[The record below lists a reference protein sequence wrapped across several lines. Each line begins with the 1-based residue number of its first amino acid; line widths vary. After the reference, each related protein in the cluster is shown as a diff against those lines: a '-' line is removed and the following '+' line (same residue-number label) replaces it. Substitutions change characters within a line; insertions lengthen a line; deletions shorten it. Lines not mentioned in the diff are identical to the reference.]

1 MDMDIGVISILL
13 FGSMFLLLA
22 SGLPVA
28 FVLGGLATVFTAIFW
43 GPESLFIIVAR
54 TYSMMSTTTL
64 VAAPLFVLM
73 ATVLERSGVAEDLF
87 EMMYRWSGGVK
98 GGLAVG
104 TVFACTLIAAMSGI
118 ASTGVVVMGV
128 MALPAMLKRGY
139 DKRIATGCVLAGGV
153 LGPLIPP
160 SIALVLYGTI
170 AQVSIGGLFAGGMS
184 AGILCSLLII
194 GYILIKCHLN
204 PELGPPIPLEERSDW
219 GAKVASLK
227 GVILPLLL
235 ITAVLGSIYS
245 GIATPTEAAAVGAFG
260 AFVCSAIHRRLNW
273 ELLKSVAYTTIK
285 VQGFMMWILFAA
297 QAFAAVYMGL
307 GASRMVIR
315 LVETYEIGWW
325 TMLIAIQVV
334 WFLLGL
340 VIDAWSILMITLPI
354 LLPILPLYGFDPLW
368 LGVLYAVNT
377 QTGYLT
383 PPFGTMLFMM
393 KGIAPKEVTMNDIY
407 RSIVPFVATQ
417 LVCLALCIVFPKI
430 VTWLPDLLFK

>member
-1 MDMDIGVISILL
+1 MDIGVISIFL
-13 FGSMFLLLA
+13 FASMFLLLA

-43 GPESLFIIVAR
+43 GPESLFIIVSR

-118 ASTGVVVMGV
+118 ASTGGGVMGG

-139 DKRIATGCVLAGGV
+139 DKRIATGCILAGGV

-170 AQVSIGGLFAGGMS
+170 AQVSIGGLFAGGMG
-184 AGILCSLLII
+184 AGILCSFLII
-194 GYILIKCHLN
+194 GYILIRCYIN
-204 PELGPPIPLEERSDW
+204 PELGPPIPIEERSDMK
-219 GAKVASLK
+219 AKIASLK

-235 ITAVLGSIYS
+235 ITSVLGSIYT

-273 ELLKSVAYTTIK
+273 ELIKSVAYTTIK

-307 GASRMVIR
+307 GAARMVVR

-334 WFLLGL
+334 WFLLGC

-354 LLPILPLYGFDPLW
+354 LLPIIPLYGFDPLW

-383 PPFGTMLFMM
+383 PPFGTMLFMI
-393 KGIAPKEVTMNDIY
+393 KGIAPKEITMNDIY
-407 RSIVPFVATQ
+407 RSITPFVTTQ
-417 LVCLALCIVFPKI
+417 LVCLALCIIFPG
-430 VTWLPDLLFK
+430 VVLWLPRLLFG

>member
-1 MDMDIGVISILL
+1 MDIGYISILL
-13 FGSMFLLLA
+13 FASMFLLLA

-43 GPESLFIIVAR
+43 GPESLFIIVSR
-54 TYSMMSTTTL
+54 TFSMMSTTTL

-139 DKRIATGCVLAGGV
+139 DKRIATGCILAGGV

-170 AQVSIGGLFAGGMS
+170 AQVSIGGLFAGGMG
-184 AGILCSLLII
+184 AGILCSFLII
-194 GYILIKCHLN
+194 GYILIRCYIN
-204 PELGPPIPLEERSDW
+204 PELGPPIPIEERSDMK
-219 GAKVASLK
+219 AKIASLK

-235 ITAVLGSIYS
+235 ITSVLGSIYT

-273 ELLKSVAYTTIK
+273 ELIKSVAYTTIK

-307 GASRMVIR
+307 GAARMVVGWSR
-315 LVETYEIGWW
+315 HMKWLVDQ
-325 TMLIAIQVV
+325 LIAIQVV
-334 WFLLGL
+334 WFLLGC

-354 LLPILPLYGFDPLW
+354 LLPIIPLYGFDPLW

-383 PPFGTMLFMM
+383 PPFGTMLFMI
-393 KGIAPKEVTMNDIY
+393 KGIAPKEITMNDIY
-407 RSIVPFVATQ
+407 RSITPFVTTQ
-417 LVCLALCIVFPKI
+417 LVCLALCIIFPGI
-430 VTWLPDLLFK
+430 VLWLPRLLFG

>member
-1 MDMDIGVISILL
+1 MGIEMISILL
-13 FGSMFLLLA
+13 FGGMFLLLA
-22 SGLPVA
+22 LGLPVA
-28 FVLGGLATVFTAIFW
+28 FVLGGLATVFTAVFW

-54 TYSMMSTTTL
+54 TFSMMSTTTL

-73 ATVLERSGVAEDLF
+73 ATVLERSGVAEGLY
-87 EMMYRWSGGVK
+87 EMMYRWSGGLR

-104 TVFACTLIAAMSGI
+104 TVLACTLIAAMSGI

-139 DKRIATGCVLAGGV
+139 DKRLATGCILAGGV

-160 SIALVLYGTI
+160 SISLVLYGTI
-170 AQVSIGGLFAGGMS
+170 AQVSIGGLFAGGMG
-184 AGILCSLLII
+184 AGILCSFLII
-194 GYILIKCHLN
+194 GYILLRCYIN
-204 PELGPPIPLEERSDW
+204 PELGPAIPLEERADW
-219 GAKVASLK
+219 KGKVASLK

-235 ITAVLGSIYS
+235 IIAVLGSIYS
-245 GIATPTEAAAVGAFG
+245 GIATPTEAAAVGALG

-273 ELLKSVAYTTIK
+273 ELIKSVAYTTIQ

-297 QAFAAVYMGL
+297 QGFAAVYMGL
-307 GASRMVIR
+307 GASRMVIK

-325 TMLIAIQVV
+325 AMLIGIQVI
-334 WFLLGL
+334 WFLLGC

-383 PPFGTMLFMM
+383 PPFGTMLFLI

-407 RSIVPFVATQ
+407 RSIVPFVVTQ
-417 LVCLALCIVFPKI
+417 LVCLALCIIFPKI
-430 VTWLPDLLFK
+430 VTWLPNLLFN

>member
-1 MDMDIGVISILL
+1 MDIGIISILL

-87 EMMYRWSGGVK
+87 EMMYRWSGGVR

-139 DKRIATGCVLAGGV
+139 DKRIATGCILAGGV

-170 AQVSIGGLFAGGMS
+170 AQVSIGGLFAGGMG
-184 AGILCSLLII
+184 AGLLCSFLII
-194 GYILIKCHLN
+194 AYILIKCYIN
-204 PELGPPIPLEERSDW
+204 PELGPPIPVEERADMK
-219 GAKVASLK
+219 AKIASLK

-235 ITAVLGSIYS
+235 ITAVLGSIYT

-273 ELLKSVAYTTIK
+273 ELIKSVAYTTIK

-307 GASRMVIR
+307 GAARMVVR

-334 WFLLGL
+334 WFLLGC

-383 PPFGTMLFMM
+383 PPFGTMLFMI

-407 RSIVPFVATQ
+407 RSIVPFVTTQ
-417 LVCLALCIVFPKI
+417 LVCLTLCIIFPKI
-430 VTWLPDLLFK
+430 VTWLPDLLFN

>member
-1 MDMDIGVISILL
+1 M
-13 FGSMFLLLA
+13 
-22 SGLPVA
+22 
-28 FVLGGLATVFTAIFW
+28 
-43 GPESLFIIVAR
+43 
-54 TYSMMSTTTL
+54 
-64 VAAPLFVLM
+64 
-73 ATVLERSGVAEDLF
+73 
-87 EMMYRWSGGVK
+87 
-98 GGLAVG
+98 
-104 TVFACTLIAAMSGI
+104 
-118 ASTGVVVMGV
+118 
-128 MALPAMLKRGY
+128 
-139 DKRIATGCVLAGGV
+139 
-153 LGPLIPP
+153 
-160 SIALVLYGTI
+160 LYGTI
-170 AQVSIGGLFAGGMS
+170 AQVSIGGLLRRRNGRGNAV
-184 AGILCSLLII
+184 LVLII
-194 GYILIKCHLN
+194 GYILIKCHMN

-407 RSIVPFVATQ
+407 RSIVPFVVTQ
-417 LVCLALCIVFPKI
+417 LVCLALCLIFPKV

>member
-1 MDMDIGVISILL
+1 MSIEMISVLL
-13 FGSMFLLLA
+13 FGSMLLLLV

-28 FVLGGLATVFTAIFW
+28 FVLGGLAVVFTGVFW
-43 GPESLFIIVAR
+43 GPESLFIILAR
-54 TYSMMSTTTL
+54 TFSMMSSTTL

-73 ATVLERSGVAEDLF
+73 AVVLERSGVAEDLY

-104 TVFACTLIAAMSGI
+104 TVIACTLIAAMSGI

-139 DKRIATGCVLAGGV
+139 DKRIATGCILAGGV

-170 AQVSIGGLFAGGMS
+170 AQVSIGGLFAGGMG
-184 AGILCSLLII
+184 AGILCSVLII
-194 GYILIKCHLN
+194 GYILIRCYLN
-204 PELGPPIPLEERSDW
+204 PEMGPPIPIEERSDMR
-219 GAKVASLK
+219 AKVASLK

-235 ITAVLGSIYS
+235 ITAVLGSIYT

-273 ELLKSVAYTTIK
+273 ELIKSVAYSTIQ

-307 GASRMVIR
+307 GASGMVIS
-315 LVETYEIGWW
+315 LVEKYEIGWW
-325 TMLIAIQVV
+325 TMLIGIQVV

-354 LLPILPLYGFDPLW
+354 LLPLIPLYGFDPLW

-407 RSIVPFVATQ
+407 RSIWPFVATQ
-417 LVCLALCIVFPKI
+417 LVCLGLCIIFPKI
-430 VTWLPDLLFK
+430 VTWLPDLLFG

>member
-1 MDMDIGVISILL
+1 MGIEIISILL

-22 SGLPVA
+22 LGLPVA
-28 FVLGGLATVFTAIFW
+28 FVLGGLATVFTYIFW

-54 TYSMMSTTTL
+54 TFSMMSTTTL

-87 EMMYRWSGGVK
+87 EMMYRWSGGVR

-104 TVFACTLIAAMSGI
+104 TVLACTLIAAMSGI

-139 DKRIATGCVLAGGV
+139 DKRIATGCILAGGV

-160 SIALVLYGTI
+160 SISLVLYGTI
-170 AQVSIGGLFAGGMS
+170 AQVSIGSLFAGGMS
-184 AGILCSLLII
+184 AGILCSALII
-194 GYILIKCHLN
+194 GYILIKCYRN
-204 PELGPPIPLEERSDW
+204 PELGPPIPPEERVNW
-219 GAKVASLK
+219 PAKIASLK
-227 GVILPLLL
+227 GVILPFFL
-235 ITAVLGSIYS
+235 ITAVLGSIYT
-245 GIATPTEAAAVGAFG
+245 GIATPTEASAVGAFG

-273 ELLKSVAYTTIK
+273 DLIKSAAYSTIQ
-285 VQGFMMWILFAA
+285 VQGFMMWILFSA

-307 GASRMVIR
+307 GASRMVVR

-354 LLPILPLYGFDPLW
+354 ILPLLPMYGFDPLW

-393 KGIAPKEVTMNDIY
+393 KGIAPKEITMTDIY
-407 RSIVPFVATQ
+407 RSITPFVITQ
-417 LVCLALCIVFPKI
+417 LVCLALCIIFPA
-430 VTWLPDLLFK
+430 VVLWLPHLLFG

>member
-1 MDMDIGVISILL
+1 MDIGFISILL

-28 FVLGGLATVFTAIFW
+28 FVLGGLATVFAAIFW

-104 TVFACTLIAAMSGI
+104 TVLACTLIAAMSGI

-139 DKRIATGCVLAGGV
+139 DKKIATGCILAGGV

-170 AQVSIGGLFAGGMS
+170 AQVSIGGLFAGGMG
-184 AGILCSLLII
+184 AGLLCAALII
-194 GYILIKCHLN
+194 GYILIRCYIN

-219 GAKVASLK
+219 KAKVASLK

-235 ITAVLGSIYS
+235 ITTVLGSIYT

-273 ELLKSVAYTTIK
+273 ELIKSVAYSTIQ

-307 GASRMVIR
+307 GASKMVIT
-315 LVETYEIGWW
+315 LVEKYEIGWW
-325 TMLIAIQVV
+325 AMLISIQVV

-407 RSIVPFVATQ
+407 SSIWPFVATQ
-417 LVCLALCIVFPKI
+417 LVGLTLCIIFPKI
-430 VTWLPDLLFK
+430 ITWLPDLLFG

>member
-1 MDMDIGVISILL
+1 MSIEMISIVL
-13 FGSMFLLLA
+13 FGSMFFFLA

-28 FVLGGLATVFTAIFW
+28 FVLGGLGTVFTAIFW

-54 TYSMMSTTTL
+54 TFSMMSTTTL

-73 ATVLERSGVAEDLF
+73 ATTLERSGVAEDLF
-87 EMMYRWSGGVK
+87 EMMYRWSGGLR

-104 TVFACTLIAAMSGI
+104 TVLACTLIAAMSGI

-139 DKRIATGCVLAGGV
+139 DKRLATGCILAGGV
-153 LGPLIPP
+153 LGPLVPP

-170 AQVSIGGLFAGGMS
+170 AQVSIGELFAGGMG
-184 AGILCSLLII
+184 AGLLCSFLII
-194 GYILIKCHLN
+194 GYILIRCYFN
-204 PELGPPIPLEERSDW
+204 PKLGPAIPVEDRSDW
-219 GAKVASLK
+219 RAKISSLK
-227 GVILPLLL
+227 GVILPLAL
-235 ITAVLGSIYS
+235 IISVLGSIYT

-260 AFVCSAIHRRLNW
+260 AFVCSAIHRRLDW
-273 ELLKSVAYTTIK
+273 QLIKDVAYSTIK
-285 VQGFMMWILFAA
+285 VQGFMMWILFSA
-297 QAFAAVYMGL
+297 QAFAAIYMGL
-307 GASRMVIR
+307 GASRMVIN
-315 LVETYEIGWW
+315 LVQTYEIGWW
-325 TMLIAIQVV
+325 TMLISIQVV

-354 LLPILPLYGFDPLW
+354 LLPLLPMYGFDPLW
-368 LGVLYAVNT
+368 LGVLYAINT

-407 RSIVPFVATQ
+407 RSITPFVITQ
-417 LVCLALCIVFPKI
+417 LVGLALCIAFPVF
-430 VTWLPDLLFK
+430 VTWLPDLFFG

>member
-1 MDMDIGVISILL
+1 MISILL
-13 FGSMFLLLA
+13 FGSMFILLA
-22 SGLPVA
+22 LGLPVA
-28 FVLGGLATVFTAIFW
+28 FVLGGLATVFTAVFW

-54 TYSMMSTTTL
+54 TFSMMSTTTL

-73 ATVLERSGVAEDLF
+73 ATVLERSGVAEGLY
-87 EMMYRWSGGVK
+87 EMMYRWSGGLR

-104 TVFACTLIAAMSGI
+104 TVLACTLIAAMSGI

-139 DKRIATGCVLAGGV
+139 DKRLATGCILAGGV

-160 SIALVLYGTI
+160 SISLVLYGTI
-170 AQVSIGGLFAGGMS
+170 AQVSIGGLFAGGMG
-184 AGILCSLLII
+184 AGILCSVLII
-194 GYILIKCHLN
+194 GYILLRCYIN
-204 PELGPPIPLEERSDW
+204 PELGPAIPLEERADW
-219 GAKVASLK
+219 KGKVASLK

-235 ITAVLGSIYS
+235 IIAVLGSIYS
-245 GIATPTEAAAVGAFG
+245 GIATPTEAAAVGALG

-273 ELLKSVAYTTIK
+273 ELIKSVAYTTIQ

-297 QAFAAVYMGL
+297 QGFAAVYMGL
-307 GASRMVIR
+307 GASRMVIK

-325 TMLIAIQVV
+325 TMLIGIQVV
-334 WFLLGL
+334 WFLLGC

-383 PPFGTMLFMM
+383 PPFGTMLFLI

-417 LVCLALCIVFPKI
+417 LVCLALCIIFPKI
-430 VTWLPDLLFK
+430 VTWLPNLLFN

>member
-1 MDMDIGVISILL
+1 VDIGIISIFL

-87 EMMYRWSGGVK
+87 DMMYRWSGGIK

-139 DKRIATGCVLAGGV
+139 DKRIATGCILAGGV

-170 AQVSIGGLFAGGMS
+170 AQVSIGGLFAGGMV
-184 AGILCSLLII
+184 AGLLCSSLII
-194 GYILIKCHLN
+194 GYILIRCYLN
-204 PELGPPIPLEERSDW
+204 PSLGPPIPLEERSDW
-219 GAKVASLK
+219 RAKVASLK
-227 GVILPLLL
+227 GVILPLFL
-235 ITAVLGSIYS
+235 ITTVLGSIYT

-260 AFVCSAIHRRLNW
+260 AFVCSAIHGRLNW
-273 ELLKSVAYTTIK
+273 QLIKSVAYSTIR

-307 GASRMVIR
+307 GASRMVVR

-325 TMLIAIQVV
+325 AMLISIQVV

-368 LGVLYAVNT
+368 LGVLYAINT

-407 RSIVPFVATQ
+407 RSIMPFVSTQ
-417 LVCLALCIVFPKI
+417 LVCLVLCIVFPEL
-430 VTWLPDLLFK
+430 VNWLPRLLFG

>member
-1 MDMDIGVISILL
+1 MSIGMISILL
-13 FGSMFLLLA
+13 FGGMFLLLA
-22 SGLPVA
+22 LGLPVA
-28 FVLGGLATVFTAIFW
+28 FVLGGLATVFTAVFW

-54 TYSMMSTTTL
+54 TFSMMSTTTL

-73 ATVLERSGVAEDLF
+73 ATVLERSGVAEGLY
-87 EMMYRWSGGVK
+87 EMMYRWSGGLR

-104 TVFACTLIAAMSGI
+104 TVLACTLIAAMSGI

-139 DKRIATGCVLAGGV
+139 DKRLATGCILAGGV

-160 SIALVLYGTI
+160 SISLVLYGTI
-170 AQVSIGGLFAGGMS
+170 AQVSIGGLFAGGMG
-184 AGILCSLLII
+184 AGILCSILII
-194 GYILIKCHLN
+194 GYILIRCYIN
-204 PELGPPIPLEERSDW
+204 PELGPAIPLEERADW
-219 GAKVASLK
+219 KGKVASLK
-227 GVILPLLL
+227 GVVLPLLL
-235 ITAVLGSIYS
+235 IIAVLGSIYS
-245 GIATPTEAAAVGAFG
+245 GIATPTEAAAVGALG

-273 ELLKSVAYTTIK
+273 ELIKSVAYTTIQ

-297 QAFAAVYMGL
+297 QGFAAVYMGL
-307 GASRMVIR
+307 GASRMVIK

-325 TMLIAIQVV
+325 TMLIGIQVV
-334 WFLLGL
+334 WFLLGC

-383 PPFGTMLFMM
+383 PPFGTMLFLI
-393 KGIAPKEVTMNDIY
+393 KGIAPK
-407 RSIVPFVATQ
+407 
-417 LVCLALCIVFPKI
+417 
-430 VTWLPDLLFK
+430 

>member
-1 MDMDIGVISILL
+1 MDISMISVLL

-22 SGLPVA
+22 AGLPVA
-28 FVLGGLATVFTAIFW
+28 FVLGGLATAFTTIFW

-54 TYSMMSTTTL
+54 TYSMMSSTTL

-73 ATVLERSGVAEDLF
+73 AVVLEKSGVAEDLF
-87 EMMYRWSGGVK
+87 EMMYRWSGGLK

-139 DKRIATGCVLAGGV
+139 DKRLATGCILAGGV
-153 LGPLIPP
+153 LGPLVPP

-170 AQVSIGGLFAGGMS
+170 AQVSIGELFAGGMG
-184 AGILCSLLII
+184 AGLLCSALIVA
-194 GYILIKCHLN
+194 YILIKCHLN
-204 PELGPPIPLEERSDW
+204 PELGPPIPVEERSDW
-219 GAKVASLK
+219 SAKFASLK
-227 GVILPLLL
+227 GVVLPILL

-273 ELLKSVAYTTIK
+273 ELIKSVAKVTIQ
-285 VQGFMMWILFAA
+285 VQGFMMWILFSA
-297 QAFAAVYMGL
+297 QGFAAVYMGL
-307 GASRMVIR
+307 GASRMVIN

-354 LLPILPLYGFDPLW
+354 LLPLLPMYGFDPLW
-368 LGVLYAVNT
+368 LGVLYAINT

-393 KGIAPKEVTMNDIY
+393 KGIAPKGVTMSDIY
-407 RSIVPFVATQ
+407 SSITPFVITQ
-417 LVCLALCIVFPKI
+417 LVCLVLCIIFPQL
-430 VTWLPDLLFK
+430 VTWLPNLLFG

>member
-1 MDMDIGVISILL
+1 MDISIISILL

-28 FVLGGLATVFTAIFW
+28 FVLGGLATVFTAVFW

-54 TYSMMSTTTL
+54 TYSMMSSTTL

-73 ATVLERSGVAEDLF
+73 AVVLERSGVAEDLF
-87 EMMYRWSGGVK
+87 EMMYRWSGGIK

-139 DKRIATGCVLAGGV
+139 DKRLATGCILAGGV
-153 LGPLIPP
+153 LGPLVPP

-170 AQVSIGGLFAGGMS
+170 AQVSIGELFAGGMG
-184 AGILCSLLII
+184 AGILCSGLII
-194 GYILIKCHLN
+194 GYILIKCYLN
-204 PELGPPIPLEERSDW
+204 PELGPPIPEEERADW
-219 GAKVASLK
+219 RAKISSLK
-227 GVILPLLL
+227 GVVLPVLL
-235 ITAVLGSIYS
+235 ITSVLGSIYS

-260 AFVCSAIHRRLNW
+260 AFICSALHRRLNW
-273 ELLKSVAYTTIK
+273 DLIKSVAYTTIK
-285 VQGFMMWILFAA
+285 VQGFMMWILFSA

-307 GASRMVIR
+307 GASRMVIN
-315 LVETYEIGWW
+315 LVETYEVSWW
-325 TMLIAIQVV
+325 TLLISIQVV

-354 LLPILPLYGFDPLW
+354 LLPLLPLYGFDPLW
-368 LGVLYAVNT
+368 LGVLYAINT

-393 KGIAPKEVTMNDIY
+393 KGIAPKGINMNDIY
-407 RSIVPFVATQ
+407 RSITPFVITQ
-417 LVCLALCIVFPKI
+417 LVCLVLCIAFPI
-430 VTWLPDLLFK
+430 LVTWLPDLLFG

>member
-1 MDMDIGVISILL
+1 MDIGIISIFL

-87 EMMYRWSGGVK
+87 DMMYRWSGGIK

-139 DKRIATGCVLAGGV
+139 DKRIATGCILAGGV

-170 AQVSIGGLFAGGMS
+170 AQVSIGGLFAGGMV
-184 AGILCSLLII
+184 AGLLCSSLII
-194 GYILIKCHLN
+194 GYILIRCYLN
-204 PELGPPIPLEERSDW
+204 PSLGPPIPLEERSDW
-219 GAKVASLK
+219 RAKVASLK
-227 GVILPLLL
+227 GVILPLFL
-235 ITAVLGSIYS
+235 ITTVLGSIYT

-260 AFVCSAIHRRLNW
+260 AFVCSAIHGRLNW
-273 ELLKSVAYTTIK
+273 QLIKGVAYSTIR

-307 GASRMVIR
+307 GASRMVVR

-325 TMLIAIQVV
+325 AMLISIQVV

-368 LGVLYAVNT
+368 LGVLYAINT

-407 RSIVPFVATQ
+407 RSIMPFVSTQ
-417 LVCLALCIVFPKI
+417 LLCLVLCIVFPEL
-430 VTWLPDLLFK
+430 VTWLPRLLFG

>member
-1 MDMDIGVISILL
+1 MDIGVISIFL
-13 FGSMFLLLA
+13 FASMFLLLA

-28 FVLGGLATVFTAIFW
+28 FVLGGLATVFATIFW

-73 ATVLERSGVAEDLF
+73 AVVLERSGVAEDLF

-104 TVFACTLIAAMSGI
+104 TVLACTLIAAMSGI

-139 DKRIATGCVLAGGV
+139 DKQMATGCVLAGGV
-153 LGPLIPP
+153 LGPLVPP

-170 AQVSIGGLFAGGMS
+170 AQVSIGELFAGGMG
-184 AGILCSLLII
+184 AGMLCSALII
-194 GYILIKCHLN
+194 GYILIRCYLN
-204 PELGPPIPLEERSDW
+204 PKLGPAIPEEERSDW
-219 GAKVASLK
+219 RAKMASLK

-260 AFVCSAIHRRLNW
+260 AFVCSAIHRRLTW
-273 ELLKSVAYTTIK
+273 DLIKSVAYTTIQ

-315 LVETYEIGWW
+315 LVETYQIGWW
-325 TMLIAIQVV
+325 AMLIGIQVV

-354 LLPILPLYGFDPLW
+354 LLPLIPLYGFDPLW

-417 LVCLALCIVFPKI
+417 LVCLTLCIIFPKL
-430 VTWLPDLLFK
+430 VTWLPNLLFD

>member
-1 MDMDIGVISILL
+1 MDIGVISILL
-13 FGSMFLLLA
+13 FASMFLLLL

-28 FVLGGLATVFTAIFW
+28 FVLGGLATVFAAIFW
-43 GPESLFIIVAR
+43 GPQSLFIIVAR

-73 ATVLERSGVAEDLF
+73 AVVLERSGVAEDLF

-104 TVFACTLIAAMSGI
+104 TVLACTLIAAMSGI

-139 DKRIATGCVLAGGV
+139 DKQLATGCILAGGV
-153 LGPLIPP
+153 LGPLVPP

-170 AQVSIGGLFAGGMS
+170 AQVSIGELFAGGMG
-184 AGILCSLLII
+184 AGLLCAALII
-194 GYILIKCHLN
+194 GYILIRCYIN
-204 PELGPPIPLEERSDW
+204 PELGPPIPEEERADFRT
-219 GAKVASLK
+219 KIASLK
-227 GVILPLLL
+227 GVVLPLLL

-260 AFVCSAIHRRLNW
+260 AFVCSALHRRLTW
-273 ELLKSVAYTTIK
+273 DLLKSVAYTTIQ

-354 LLPILPLYGFDPLW
+354 LLPLIPLYGFDPLW

-417 LVCLALCIVFPKI
+417 LFCLALCIAFPVL

>member
-1 MDMDIGVISILL
+1 MDIGVISILL

-139 DKRIATGCVLAGGV
+139 DKRIATGCILAGGV

-170 AQVSIGGLFAGGMS
+170 AQVSIGGLFAGGMG
-184 AGILCSLLII
+184 AGMLCSLLII
-194 GYILIKCHLN
+194 GYILIKCHMN

-417 LVCLALCIVFPKI
+417 LVCLALCIIFPKI

>member
-1 MDMDIGVISILL
+1 MDIGLISILL
-13 FGSMFLLLA
+13 FGGMFLLLA
-22 SGLPVA
+22 LGLPVA
-28 FVLGGLATVFTAIFW
+28 FVLGGLATIFTAVFW

-54 TYSMMSTTTL
+54 TFSMMSTTTL

-73 ATVLERSGVAEDLF
+73 ATVLERSGVAEGLY
-87 EMMYRWSGGVK
+87 EMMYRWSGGLR

-104 TVFACTLIAAMSGI
+104 TVLACTLIAAMSGI

-139 DKRIATGCVLAGGV
+139 DKRLATGCILAGGV

-160 SIALVLYGTI
+160 SISLVLYGTI
-170 AQVSIGGLFAGGMS
+170 AQVSIGGLFAGGMG
-184 AGILCSLLII
+184 AGILCSFLII
-194 GYILIKCHLN
+194 GYILIRCYIN
-204 PELGPPIPLEERSDW
+204 PALGPAIPPEERADW
-219 GAKVASLK
+219 KGKVASLK

-235 ITAVLGSIYS
+235 IIAVLGSIYT
-245 GIATPTEAAAVGAFG
+245 GIATPTEAAAVGALG

-273 ELLKSVAYTTIK
+273 ELIKSVAYTTIQ

-297 QAFAAVYMGL
+297 QGFAAVYMGL

-325 TMLIAIQVV
+325 TMLIGIQVV
-334 WFLLGL
+334 WFLLGC

-383 PPFGTMLFMM
+383 PPFGTMLFLI

-417 LVCLALCIVFPKI
+417 LVCLALCIIFPKI
-430 VTWLPDLLFK
+430 VTWLPDLLFN